1 MCNIGLFITDPMQ
14 KYNEQVA
21 INYAAN
27 VTFAMQFSPND
38 GKKNKSLAEETII
51 EEDESVSII
60 VFFI

>member
-1 MCNIGLFITDPMQ
+1 MQ